1 MSRRMRSAV
10 VLMMLAF
17 PAGLGAQQQGG
28 RQGGAQ
34 AGPARQQRPNPVL
47 VMKESFQREASATG
61 QTPVTPANVTSAN
74 LELKAYGKDAKNL
87 TISGAATGNTPIN
100 LWTGMS
106 TEPIAVLLRDKNNY
120 LDLSGL
126 AKIRWTTRASAFH
139 LVRPVV
145 KLADG
150 TLLVGEHADGN
161 TTTFLESE
169 FALYGMR
176 WVKLDP
182 ERVVTTGVYG
192 PVGDAA
198 SWIEHPD
205 LSKVDEIGF
214 ADLMPGTGH
223 GSGGWVNV
231 GGIEVY
237 GQLVPRSAT
246 TTAAR

>member
-1 MSRRMRSAV
+1 MKEFSMKTFYIAAASLLVAT
-10 VLMMLAF
+10 LA
-17 PAGLGAQQQGG
+17 PAQQRG
-28 RQGGAQ
+28 RGAAPPPQ
-34 AGPARQQRPNPVL
+34 PTLVL
-47 VMKESFQREASATG
+47 KEYFQREEGARG
-61 QTPVTPANVTSAN
+61 QTPLTPANVTSPN
-74 LELKAYGKDAKNL
+74 VELEVYGRDAKNL
-87 TISGAATGNTPIN
+87 TISGAATGATPIN
-100 LWTGMS
+100 LWTGLS
-106 TEPIAVLLRDKNNY
+106 TEPIAVTLRDRRNY

-126 AKIRWTTRASAFH
+126 AKVKWQTRASAFH

-150 TLLVGEHADGN
+150 TMLVADHAESH

-169 FALYGMR
+169 FAFFGLR

-205 LSKVDEIGF
+205 LSRVDEVGF

-231 GGIEVY
+231 GHIEVY
-237 GQLVPRSAT
+237 GRLVPR
-246 TTAAR
+246 

>member
-1 MSRRMRSAV
+1 VIALSAS
-10 VLMMLAF
+10 
-17 PAGLGAQQQGG
+17 LGAQQRPEG

-34 AGPARQQRPNPVL
+34 RGPARQQRPNPVL
-47 VMKESFQREASATG
+47 VLKESFQREAGAAG
-61 QTPVTPANVTSAN
+61 QTAVTPANLTAAT
-74 LELKAYGKDAKNL
+74 LELKVYGKDAKNL

-106 TEPIAVLLRDKNNY
+106 TEPIAVTLRDKNNY

-150 TLLVGEHADGN
+150 TLLVGEHADSN
-161 TTTFLESE
+161 TATFLQSE
-169 FALYGMR
+169 FSLYGLR

-198 SWIEHPD
+198 SWIENPD
-205 LSKVDEIGF
+205 LSKVDEVGF

-237 GQLVPRSAT
+237 GQLVPRAST
-246 TTAAR
+246 TTAVR